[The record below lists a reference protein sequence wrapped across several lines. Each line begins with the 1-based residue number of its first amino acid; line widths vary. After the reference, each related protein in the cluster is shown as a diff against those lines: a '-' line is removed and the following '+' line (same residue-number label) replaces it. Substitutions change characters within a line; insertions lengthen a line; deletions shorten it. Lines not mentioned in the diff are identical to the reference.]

1 MSEDTASE
9 EAPNY
14 LAHIVEQNYLVMTDE
29 KKVRLAGISVGLAL
43 NSISYSRSGKET
55 KITDEVLEQQGMKM
69 AEEVVR
75 RLRTQE
81 GLSDIPI
88 VVGLFK
94 QESRNSIVPGTY
106 FATAVAEKGQSA
118 PTGWKEVNEKYVVF
132 PASSDDWRNI
142 GI

>member
-1 MSEDTASE
+1 
-9 EAPNY
+9 
-14 LAHIVEQNYLVMTDE
+14 
-29 KKVRLAGISVGLAL
+29 
-43 NSISYSRSGKET
+43 
-55 KITDEVLEQQGMKM
+55 M

-106 FATAVAEKGQSA
+106 FATAVAGKGQSA
-118 PTGWKEVNEKYVVF
+118 PTGWKKLM
-132 PASSDDWRNI
+132 RNT
-142 GI
+142 